1 MFFNEI
7 FFRNFRIIFEIEN
20 WLWKS
25 EISTF
30 GLLGCGSWNP
40 NLKSHQIH
48 MGFHVQLAQKSW
60 TVSISGVASV
70 AVSGRLTHQSSTGSL
85 LGNMRSARDRDV
97 MNLVPPAAEC
107 SYAACFCEE
116 NVWKLCDHVRTNS
129 PELLAKAYVVFVSN
143 KKQVNI
149 FCLLIFKYFLKYVVF
164 IFWQIF
170 HNLQVIASSFN
181 YESQVLQPCKLDQ
194 LFMTFSW

>member
-1 MFFNEI
+1 M
-7 FFRNFRIIFEIEN
+7 
-20 WLWKS
+20 
-25 EISTF
+25 
-30 GLLGCGSWNP
+30 
-40 NLKSHQIH
+40 
-48 MGFHVQLAQKSW
+48 
-60 TVSISGVASV
+60 VSLSGVASV

-149 FCLLIFKYFLKYVVF
+149 FCLLIFKL
-164 IFWQIF
+164 IF
-170 HNLQVIASSFN
+170 
-181 YESQVLQPCKLDQ
+181 
-194 LFMTFSW
+194 

>member
-1 MFFNEI
+1 M
-7 FFRNFRIIFEIEN
+7 
-20 WLWKS
+20 
-25 EISTF
+25 
-30 GLLGCGSWNP
+30 
-40 NLKSHQIH
+40 
-48 MGFHVQLAQKSW
+48 
-60 TVSISGVASV
+60 VSISGVASV

-149 FCLLIFKYFLKYVVF
+149 LLTYFF
-164 IFWQIF
+164 
-170 HNLQVIASSFN
+170 NESSG
-181 YESQVLQPCKLDQ
+181 QDP
-194 LFMTFSW
+194 

>member
-1 MFFNEI
+1 MV
-7 FFRNFRIIFEIEN
+7 
-20 WLWKS
+20 
-25 EISTF
+25 ST
-30 GLLGCGSWNP
+30 L
-40 NLKSHQIH
+40 
-48 MGFHVQLAQKSW
+48 
-60 TVSISGVASV
+60 GVASV

-129 PELLAKAYVVFVSN
+129 PELLAKAFVVFVSN

-149 FCLLIFKYFLKYVVF
+149 LLTYLFLNRFY
-164 IFWQIF
+164 
-170 HNLQVIASSFN
+170 NPTIASAS
-181 YESQVLQPCKLDQ
+181 YVDQ
-194 LFMTFSW
+194 LFMTFS